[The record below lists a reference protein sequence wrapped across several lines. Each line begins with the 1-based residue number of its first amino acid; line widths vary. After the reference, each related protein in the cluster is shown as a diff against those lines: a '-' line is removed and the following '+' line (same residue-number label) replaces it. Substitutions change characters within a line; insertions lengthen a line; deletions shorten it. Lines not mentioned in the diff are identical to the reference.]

1 MKEQIRAGVADPV
14 TNITTL
20 SDKTI
25 DESFGADEGIKSSN
39 IVHQSIIK
47 RFNQHSIMVM
57 NAGKDKVV
65 TAPQEPQEK
74 MDLKTKE
81 PIISEEAQKKNVEAK
96 RKRLQDM
103 TEYED
108 LEEIP
113 AKKTPSLSIAKSER
127 YIFFN
132 IALPI

>member
-57 NAGKDKVV
+57 NAGKDRLIA
-65 TAPQEPQEK
+65 APPQDPQEK
-74 MDLKTKE
+74 ADLKKE
-81 PIISEEAQKKNVEAK
+81 IDIDCACAFSLLLAK
-96 RKRLQDM
+96 LAIGRQM
-103 TEYED
+103 T
-108 LEEIP
+108 P
-113 AKKTPSLSIAKSER
+113 PH
-127 YIFFN
+127 
-132 IALPI
+132 